1 MMLNVLHDV
10 TGTSCWCHALPDP
23 MHNFHVVYAL
33 EKATGSYISFFFYSE
48 VLGINN
54 RFECVLSNSPWVSYS
69 NNTHDRQIYIGKP
82 VLKHVTVSMNKKAKK
97 VYQKG
102 FLKTVIKAGIIPRIV
117 NSFQLRE
124 LGVQNTTAMYP
135 WNVILSLLHQCILG
149 LSLMSS
155 KIHQLFFPALPKKL
169 PSIFFNSHT
178 VPIILSLLLQ
188 VIARHNW
195 NNTCILPFKNETHH
209 HRPNYNYN
217 NLRYLWNQFIKVHQ
231 NHLYSIDINTEVTLI
246 KQSHQDTLIEQSDWL
261 FPIIHL
267 FL

>member
-169 PSIFFNSHT
+169 PIIFFNSHT
-178 VPIILSLLLQ
+178 VPIILILFFLYCCRLLLD
-188 VIARHNW
+188 IIE
-195 NNTCILPFKNETHH
+195 TILASC
-209 HRPNYNYN
+209 
-217 NLRYLWNQFIKVHQ
+217 
-231 NHLYSIDINTEVTLI
+231 HLKMKHIIIVLIIIIIIWDIFEINSLKFTKITYTV
-246 KQSHQDTLIEQSDWL
+246 
-261 FPIIHL
+261 
-267 FL
+267 